1 MFVTITNMNA
11 ACQKTAPFSSSESSD
26 HTHLSV
32 RSVDLSP
39 QIVISEKEYRTLKCE
54 VGYWRSMHEKAI
66 SRIDKLNRTIE
77 YQKGKIR
84 DLTNRVFGKKSEKK
98 SSSKKDG
105 ESKDKESGVK
115 RKRGQQPGTEGH
127 GRTKRPDL
135 PRIKEP
141 VNFPESPKCPEC
153 GTAYIFDEYK
163 ESEII
168 EVEVKAHTRVIQRC
182 CMRKGC
188 TCKSVPSTVT
198 APMPPKV
205 LPKSPYGISIWEN
218 VLLSKFRYCQPTNR
232 LLGQFAE
239 MGLPL
244 SAGTIAGGLQRL
256 KKLFNPVY
264 DALHNQQMT
273 EDRFHNDESSWKV
286 FESVEGKVGNRWWLW
301 VSRSATVVF
310 FKIAP
315 GRGANVV
322 VEHFNDIEQ
331 QKIIVICDRYSAY
344 KSLARQLTFITLA
357 FCWAHVRRDFFEAIR
372 KYPELTEWGL
382 DWVEKIGELYHTNNK
397 RTKEFDPKLPL
408 QGQSAAFKKEHA
420 KLAIRIDIMAEERDA
435 SIHEYRPDIPDS
447 TILTEVKFKVLTS
460 LKNHWHGL
468 TVFVE
473 HPDVPMDNNNG
484 EQSIRNP
491 VTGRKNFYGSGSLWS
506 SELAAMMFSIFQT
519 LVLCG
524 LNCHH
529 WLRLYLTACAEN
541 NGKPPEDLSTF
552 LPWKM
557 NKERRQQLAKPLNS
571 S

>member
-1 MFVTITNMNA
+1 MNA
-11 ACQKTAPFSSSESSD
+11 AYQKQPPFFPLESSD
-26 HTHLSV
+26 HTHPFSQP
-32 RSVDLSP
+32 VDLSP
-39 QIVISEKEYRTLKCE
+39 KIIISEKEYRTLKCD
-54 VGYWRSMHEKAI
+54 VGYWRSMHEKSL
-66 SRIDKLNRTIE
+66 SRIDKLNITIK
-77 YQKGKIR
+77 YQEGKIR
-84 DLTNRVFGKKSEKK
+84 DLTNRIFGKKSEKK
-98 SSSKKDG
+98 SSGEKDG
-105 ESKDKESGVK
+105 EVKNKVSGEK

-135 PRIKEP
+135 PRVEEAVDFSKI
-141 VNFPESPKCPEC
+141 PKCPEC
-153 GTAYIFDEYK
+153 GTAYLPDGQK

-168 EVEVKAHTRVIQRC
+168 EVEVKAHTRVIQRS
-182 CMRKGC
+182 CMKKGC
-188 TCKSVPSTVT
+188 TCKGIPGTVT

-232 LLGQFAE
+232 LLGQFGE
-239 MGLPL
+239 MGLPI
-244 SAGTIAGGLQRL
+244 SAGTIAGGLQRMN
-256 KKLFNPVY
+256 KLFKPVY
-264 DALHNQQMT
+264 DALYDQQMT

-286 FESVEGKVGNRWWLW
+286 FESIEGKIGNRWWLW

-322 VEHFNDIEQ
+322 VEHFNNTEQ

-344 KSLARQLTFITLA
+344 KSLARQLSFITLA
-357 FCWAHVRRDFFEAIR
+357 FCWAHVRRDFFDAAR
-372 KYPELTEWGL
+372 KYPELEEWAL
-382 DWVEKIGELYHTNNK
+382 DWVEKIGGLYHTNKK
-397 RTKEFDPKLPL
+397 RSKEFDQKLPVPW
-408 QGQSAAFKKEHA
+408 QSAAFKKEHEKLVA
-420 KLAIRIDIMAEERDA
+420 KIEIMAEERDA
-435 SIHEYRPDIPDS
+435 SIDEYRPGTPVS
-447 TILTEVKFKVLTS
+447 TLLTEIKFKVLTS
-460 LKNHWHGL
+460 LKNHWAGL

-473 HPDVPMDNNNG
+473 HPEVPMDNNNG

-529 WLRLYLTACAEN
+529 WLRLYMTACAEN
-541 NGKPPEDLSTF
+541 NGKPPEDLSPF

-557 NKERRQQLAKPLNS
+557 NKKRRQQLAKPFNS

>member
-1 MFVTITNMNA
+1 MNA
-11 ACQKTAPFSSSESSD
+11 ACQKQPSFSPLESSV
-26 HTHLSV
+26 HTQPF
-32 RSVDLSP
+32 RPSVDLSP
-39 QIVISEKEYRTLKCE
+39 QIIISEKEYRTLKCE
-54 VGYWRSMHEKAI
+54 IGYWRSMHEKAL
-66 SRIDKLNRTIE
+66 SRIEKLNKKIAH
-77 YQKGKIR
+77 QKGRIR
-84 DLTNRVFGKKSEKK
+84 DLTNRVFGKKNEKK
-98 SSSKKDG
+98 SSGKKDG
-105 ESKDKESGVK
+105 ELKNKESGEK
-115 RKRGQQPGTEGH
+115 RKRGQQPGIEGH

-135 PRIKEP
+135 PRVKEP
-141 VNFPESPKCPEC
+141 VDFSEVPKCSEC
-153 GTAYIFDEYK
+153 GTAYFHDGQK

-168 EVEVKAHTRVIQRC
+168 EVEVKAHTRVIQRS
-182 CMRKGC
+182 CMKKGC
-188 TCKSVPSTVT
+188 TCKGVPSTVT

-232 LLGQFAE
+232 LLGQFNE
-239 MGLPL
+239 MGLPI

-256 KKLFNPVY
+256 NKLFKPVY
-264 DALHNQQMT
+264 DALYDQQMT

-286 FESVEGKVGNRWWLW
+286 FESIEGKIGNRWWLW

-322 VEHFNDIEQ
+322 VEHFNNTEQ

-344 KSLARQLTFITLA
+344 KSLARQLSFITLA
-357 FCWAHVRRDFFEAIR
+357 FCWAHVRRDFFDAAR
-372 KYPELTEWGL
+372 KYPELEEWAL
-382 DWVEKIGELYHTNNK
+382 DWVEKIGGLYHINNK
-397 RTKEFDPKLPL
+397 RSKEFDQKLPVPW
-408 QGQSAAFKKEHA
+408 QSAAFKKEHEKLVA
-420 KLAIRIDIMAEERDA
+420 KIETMAEERDA
-435 SIHEYRPDIPDS
+435 SIDEYRPGTSVS
-447 TILTEVKFKVLTS
+447 TLLTEIKFKVLTS
-460 LKNHWHGL
+460 LKNHWDGL

-473 HPDVPMDNNNG
+473 HPEVPMDNNNG
-484 EQSIRNP
+484 ERSIRNP

-541 NGKPPEDLSTF
+541 NGKPPEDLSPF

-557 NKERRQQLAKPLNS
+557 NKERRQQLAKPFDS